1 MSAKDY
7 TSAVGHGTAGV
18 FTHLERFVN
27 SLGASRFGDFG
38 LGTPVQVCIR
48 VYASESAGKQL
59 QVWGCWC
66 MNAGFRFK

>member
-27 SLGASRFGDFG
+27 SLGASLFGDFG
-38 LGTPVQVCIR
+38 LGTSLFKS
-48 VYASESAGKQL
+48 ASESMHPSQRETNSKSGAAG
-59 QVWGCWC
+59 
-66 MNAGFRFK
+66 A